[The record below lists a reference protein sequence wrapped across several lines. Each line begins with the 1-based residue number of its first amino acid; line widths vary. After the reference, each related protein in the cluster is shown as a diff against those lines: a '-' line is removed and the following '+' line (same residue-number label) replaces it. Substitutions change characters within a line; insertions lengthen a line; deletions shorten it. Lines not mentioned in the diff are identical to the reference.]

1 MGLQCSSVRE
11 FLPSMCNRFPAPQ
24 KKYEEKGKG
33 RKEEKGEGQKKGK
46 EVESRRGW
54 IDEGMVERVHMQDG
68 KKG

>member
-1 MGLQCSSVRE
+1 MKR
-11 FLPSMCNRFPAPQ
+11 
-24 KKYEEKGKG
+24 KGKG

-54 IDEGMVERVHMQDG
+54 IDEGLVERVHMQDG